1 MDWKGRSKAFFFDT
15 LAYIESPKDIQIH
28 KNINHE
34 NWLKK
39 KSMYQ
44 NQFHFYLQAMTS

>member
-39 KSMYQ
+39 
-44 NQFHFYLQAMTS
+44 NQCTKINSISIFKQ